1 MVDGRRNLRGRRPRL
16 MAAAFA
22 LAAGVLPAA
31 CGRLDL
37 PSVAIPG
44 SGNKGMAAM
53 VENRVWLKSDADA
66 APGAFR
72 AFLSDG
78 TLVMTSCGEAYM
90 LAPWR
95 WVDGA
100 TLVWEEDGR
109 VIRGEVAEVGNS
121 SMVLLVDPDGENRA
135 VRFREARAPVSCP
148 EERG

>member
-1 MVDGRRNLRGRRPRL
+1 V
-16 MAAAFA
+16 
-22 LAAGVLPAA
+22 
-31 CGRLDL
+31 
-37 PSVAIPG
+37 
-44 SGNKGMAAM
+44 GMAG
-53 VENRVWLKSDADA
+53 LL
-66 APGAFR
+66 AFTISLVPTLGGEFMPQLEEGNLWIR